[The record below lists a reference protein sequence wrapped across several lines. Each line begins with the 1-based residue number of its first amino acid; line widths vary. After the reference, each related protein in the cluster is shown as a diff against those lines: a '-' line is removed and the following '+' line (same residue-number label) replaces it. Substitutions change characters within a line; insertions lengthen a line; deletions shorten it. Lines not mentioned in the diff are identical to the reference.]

1 MFYDTFIFFS
11 YIQWQSK
18 MSVPIPWVVPFESES
33 DPRHGVKTRHII
45 SANDGDVCI
54 SVVTAALLRGVDR
67 PYIIDIG
74 VDEGWWS
81 FFSIDV
87 NPSVTIDAFEPNPL
101 SVANLKPYLETTPQ
115 IKLHPFAISDKNGT
129 IPFVL
134 GEGQSHSRTSN
145 NELCVPCVKLEDY
158 ILDKRVDLIKIDTEG
173 HDLTILSSIYHLLP
187 QINSIIFEFSV
198 YWYGDTRESC
208 ITRSVEGLK
217 RLFKDYKYVYVL
229 SRRQMP
235 PRVDQI
241 SEDKIEEFVTYLYD
255 AHSQVDLVV
264 TNINIS

>member
-1 MFYDTFIFFS
+1 
-11 YIQWQSK
+11 
-18 MSVPIPWVVPFESES
+18 MSFNIPWVVPFESES
-33 DPRHGVKTRHII
+33 NPRYGVKTRHII

-54 SVVTAALLRGVDR
+54 SIVTAALLEGVDR

-87 NPSVTIDAFEPNPL
+87 NPSVTIDAFEPNPV
-101 SVANLKPYLETTPQ
+101 SVANLKPYLETAPQ

-158 ILDKRVDLIKIDTEG
+158 ILDKHVDLIKIDTEG
-173 HDLTILSSIYHLLP
+173 HDLTILSSIHHLLP
-187 QINSIIFEFSV
+187 QIDTIIFDFSV
-198 YWYGDTRESC
+198 FWYGDSSESC
-208 ITRSVEGLK
+208 IARSVEGLK
-217 RLFKDYKYVYVL
+217 RLFKDYKYMYIL

-235 PRVDQI
+235 PRVDQLF
-241 SEDKIEEFVTYLYD
+241 EEHVEYFVAYLHKEHD
-255 AHSQVDLVV
+255 QVDLVV
-264 TNINIS
+264 TNKNIF